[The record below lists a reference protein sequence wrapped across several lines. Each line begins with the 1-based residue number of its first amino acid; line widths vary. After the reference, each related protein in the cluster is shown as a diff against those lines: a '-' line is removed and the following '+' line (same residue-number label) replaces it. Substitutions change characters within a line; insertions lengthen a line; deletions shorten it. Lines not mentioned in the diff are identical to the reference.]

1 MTDIVLS
8 IVGRSD
14 TGKTTLLEKLVRELT
29 SRGYKVGT
37 IKHDL
42 HGFDIDR
49 EGKDSWRHKNAGA
62 TMTIISSPTKLA
74 LIKDV
79 AFDTEIDQIV
89 AKYVDDVDIVITEG
103 YKQSKKPKIEVFRKA
118 AYDDLLCS
126 GDENLVAIATDSIH
140 DVNVPQFNINDAK
153 GLTDLVEEKFLSK
166 RVPLRISLEVN
177 GNPVHIKPFLHSM
190 LIKSVTG
197 MIRVLKGCSNSK
209 TITVKI
215 ERGEGFS

>member
-29 SRGYKVGT
+29 SRGYKIGT

-166 RVPLRISLEVN
+166 RVPLRVSLEVN

>member
-8 IVGRSD
+8 IVGRSG

-29 SRGYKVGT
+29 GRGYKVGT
-37 IKHDL
+37 IKHDV

-62 TMTIISSPTKLA
+62 AMTIISSPTKIA

-79 AFDTEIDQIV
+79 TFDAEIDQIV
-89 AKYVDDVDIVITEG
+89 AKYVDDVDIVLTEG

-126 GDENLVAIATDSIH
+126 GEDNIVAIATDSIH
-140 DVNVPQFNINDAK
+140 DLNVPQFNINDAQ
-153 GLTDLVEEKFLSK
+153 GLTDLIEDKFLRK
-166 RVPLRISLEVN
+166 RVPVRVSLEVN
-177 GNPVHIKPFLHSM
+177 GNPVHINPFLHSM
-190 LIKSVTG
+190 LMNSVTG
-197 MIRVLKGCSNSK
+197 MIRALKGCSNPRSI
-209 TITVKI
+209 TIKI
-215 ERGEGFS
+215 EKGEGIS

>member
-166 RVPLRISLEVN
+166 RVPLRVSLEVN